1 MCRAASTQ
9 AQSSVTLSCCLRL
22 SACIPVVRLVSRK
35 IARNTLVIM
44 SYCIVG
50 AGMAG
55 LAAARRV
62 LEVGGE
68 VTIFER
74 MDQIGGTWIYTDEVG
89 VDRYGLPVHTSMY
102 RGLRTNLPKEVMGYP
117 DFPIPAQRASYI
129 VSEDILSFLRLYADR
144 YDIKRHIKFE
154 HHVVQIHPTDGCR
167 WMVEVENLTTHQRQQ
182 FVFDFLF
189 ICNGHYHTPNV
200 PDVPGRHSFRGEQL
214 HSHDYRCTEH
224 YKDKAVLVIGAGPSG
239 MDIALELA
247 KTASRV
253 TISHHMDLLTFP
265 FPSNLSQQTDVSVLT
280 ETGAKFTNGKEESFN
295 VILYCTGFRYSFP
308 FLGDDC
314 GVRVQHNHVQ
324 PLYKHCIN
332 INHPTMAF
340 IGLPYY
346 VCAAQMMDLQVRF
359 CLQYFTG
366 RQRLP
371 STTTMLDDMVQETED
386 RFLRGFK
393 RHQAHMM
400 GPEQGRYYDDLA
412 RTAGI
417 ETIAPV
423 MTKLHN
429 ESSQRFVDDLI
440 HFRDDVFK
448 IVDDE
453 YFEYVKE

>member
-1 MCRAASTQ
+1 
-9 AQSSVTLSCCLRL
+9 
-22 SACIPVVRLVSRK
+22 
-35 IARNTLVIM
+35 M
-44 SYCIVG
+44 SYCIIG

-62 LEVGGE
+62 LELGGD

-117 DFPIPAQRASYI
+117 DFPIPTQRASYI

-144 YDIKRHIKFE
+144 YDIKSHIKFE
-154 HHVVQIHPTDGCR
+154 HHVIQVHPAEGDR
-167 WMVEVENLTTHQRQQ
+167 WLVEVENLTTQEKQQ
-182 FVFDFLF
+182 HVFDFLF

-200 PDVPGRHSFRGEQL
+200 PDVEGRDFFRGQQL

-247 KTASRV
+247 KTARRV
-253 TISHHMDLLTFP
+253 TISHHMDRLTFP
-265 FPSNLSQQTDVSVLT
+265 FPSNLSQQTDVSLLT
-280 ETGAKFTNGKEESFN
+280 ETGAKFTNGEEESFD
-295 VILYCTGFRYSFP
+295 VVLYCTGFRYSFP

-314 GVRVQHNHVQ
+314 DIRVQDNHVQ
-324 PLYKHCIN
+324 SLYKHCIN

-340 IGLPYY
+340 IGLPFY

-366 RQRLP
+366 KQRLP
-371 STTTMLDDMVQETED
+371 SQTIMLDDMVQEMED
-386 RFLRGFK
+386 RFRRGFK
-393 RHQAHMM
+393 RHHAHMM

-417 ETIAPV
+417 ETIALV

-440 HFRDDVFK
+440 HFREDVFK

-453 YFEYVKE
+453 HFEYVKQ